1 MLLLPGE
8 ISHQNN
14 NENVTEQ
21 IKVWGVVVVGAGG
34 WWPNTLHLD
43 ASQFRGSPLCAGL
56 FTRLLHRHVRGG
68 VMVFMV
74 MSHESKE
81 EV

>member
-21 IKVWGVVVVGAGG
+21 IKVWGGEGG
-34 WWPNTLHLD
+34 WPNRLHLD

-56 FTRLLHRHVRGG
+56 FTAPPQTREGG
-68 VMVFMV
+68 DGICG
-74 MSHESKE
+74 ES
-81 EV
+81 